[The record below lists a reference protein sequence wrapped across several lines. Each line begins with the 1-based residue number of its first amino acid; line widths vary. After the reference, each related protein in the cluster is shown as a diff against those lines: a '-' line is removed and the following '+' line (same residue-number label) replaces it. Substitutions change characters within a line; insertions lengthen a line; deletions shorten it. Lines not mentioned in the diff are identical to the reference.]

1 MNIVVSGITIEV
13 YRKEIKNLHLQIKPP
28 DGHVVI
34 SAPIAI
40 NDSAIAAFAR
50 INLSFIKKSIQ
61 QFQNQDRLSIRQ
73 YISGE
78 TLYIFGVQYYVDF
91 RPSKYRNVFEIKNR
105 TIMLSMKEQS
115 TVKQRDAFVKENLRK
130 LLKSEIE
137 KRLPKWEKITGL
149 KCKSWQTKYMT
160 TKWGTCSVDKKKLW
174 FNLQLAQKP
183 LICLEYIILHEL
195 THLITRKHDDKF
207 IAHMDKYMP
216 NWRDIK
222 KQLND
227 SMLDYYEV
235 REKNNT

>member
-1 MNIVVSGITIEV
+1 
-13 YRKEIKNLHLQIKPP
+13 
-28 DGHVVI
+28 
-34 SAPIAI
+34 
-40 NDSAIAAFAR
+40 
-50 INLSFIKKSIQ
+50 
-61 QFQNQDRLSIRQ
+61 
-73 YISGE
+73 
-78 TLYIFGVQYYVDF
+78 
-91 RPSKYRNVFEIKNR
+91 
-105 TIMLSMKEQS
+105 MLSMKEQS

-207 IAHMDKYMP
+207 ITHMDKYMP

-227 SMLDYYEV
+227 SMLDYYEI